1 MIHFGLKI
9 FLTFHPLLMVMFFF
23 NSPLFI
29 IQMAIL
35 ARWQPF
41 LVQGQDDKHQEWF
54 QYKDGNWN
62 KI

>member
-1 MIHFGLKI
+1 
-9 FLTFHPLLMVMFFF
+9 LMVVLFL

-54 QYKDGNWN
+54 QYKDVNWN
-62 KI
+62 RI